1 MRLHGLLALFL
12 LGSFAAC
19 VHPPPPAERASD
31 AARELN
37 VAARFGEMTTAAG
50 RTAEGV
56 RTRFLERRAGWGKS
70 IRIVDVELA
79 GLTMSDHEHATV
91 MVDYSWTRM
100 DSGTLM
106 ATRVVQEFR
115 DDAGTWRLTRERRLS
130 GDTGLFGEPGAFVAG
145 ERRPDVQFETKVIH

>member
-1 MRLHGLLALFL
+1 
-12 LGSFAAC
+12 
-19 VHPPPPAERASD
+19 
-31 AARELN
+31 
-37 VAARFGEMTTAAG
+37 
-50 RTAEGV
+50 
-56 RTRFLERRAGWGKS
+56 
-70 IRIVDVELA
+70 
-79 GLTMSDHEHATV
+79 V